1 MEDDSLDSIGEYPP
15 ELLFSTKESVS
26 GMLSRAIRS
35 LSGRLPDATDAVV
48 IGLDSATPGRMAIF
62 YYREMGAK
70 DYLAR
75 IEQWHTTCTWRHT
88 YRWLQDGFDDHGK
101 AKGKYIAFEGAPSL
115 LDIVLAA
122 YGEKV
127 SDKLKKSALE
137 RLVPCVV
144 DQARLPRDMVNML
157 VRRAAQRAQLSGY
170 EREKALTIACAL
182 LKKYYN
188 DQHKEVWTM
197 ALQPEVNDR
206 SYLFGRAWAYAETIE
221 RYALNLQKESRD
233 TNAERLMVAFPK
245 HPMSSWRV
253 LMERLNP
260 YKRKLGSRGKKYVDG
275 MDEVIDRL
283 QIDGYTNQ
291 PLSDLYLLG
300 YASQKHQFYLD
311 RQANATHEP
320 ELNDAEDTAQE
331 EE

>member
-1 MEDDSLDSIGEYPP
+1 
-15 ELLFSTKESVS
+15 
-26 GMLSRAIRS
+26 
-35 LSGRLPDATDAVV
+35 
-48 IGLDSATPGRMAIF
+48 
-62 YYREMGAK
+62 
-70 DYLAR
+70 
-75 IEQWHTTCTWRHT
+75 
-88 YRWLQDGFDDHGK
+88 
-101 AKGKYIAFEGAPSL
+101 
-115 LDIVLAA
+115 
-122 YGEKV
+122 
-127 SDKLKKSALE
+127 
-137 RLVPCVV
+137 
-144 DQARLPRDMVNML
+144 
-157 VRRAAQRAQLSGY
+157 
-170 EREKALTIACAL
+170 
-182 LKKYYN
+182 
-188 DQHKEVWTM
+188 M